1 MSQGMVREGSMK
13 VAEGWKALAE
23 MTLAELLYY
32 VLVGE
37 GRPVATE

>member
-1 MSQGMVREGSMK
+1 MEDSMK

-32 VLVGE
+32 VLVGD
-37 GRPVATE
+37 GQAMSKARPLTH